1 MDKNFKT
8 DLLVIKEGEHKDTE
22 MYIKAIKKGAA
33 ERKKEVCVLDL
44 NDGVESEYIYTM
56 LNGCKGVIVANPV
69 SDTSKIWNMI
79 IDYPNK
85 NIDDF
90 TMLSPFKNC
99 TVEVVEDILNK
110 EYDGLEYKDITIIGR
125 NLGKD
130 IANALESMNAT
141 VTLCHSLTKD
151 LSYHTQGADVVIT
164 CAKAGLKLLNPNMV
178 NNNALIIDIGWN
190 IEGNFKN
197 KLYTSSKIGKMN
209 ISNIFNHLNKV
220 VQY

>member
-33 ERKKEVCVLDL
+33 ERNKEVCVLGL

-56 LNGCKGVIVANPV
+56 LKGCSGFIVANPI
-69 SDTSKIWNMI
+69 KNKGEIWDKAIRFINKD
-79 IDYPNK
+79 IDN
-85 NIDDF
+85 F
-90 TMLSPFKNC
+90 TGLSNYKNC
-99 TVEVVEDILNK
+99 TVEVIEQILDK
-110 EYDGLEYKDITIIGR
+110 EYISLEYKDVTVIGR
-125 NLGKD
+125 NLGKE
-130 IANALESMNAT
+130 IANSLNNKNGT

-151 LSYHTQGADVVIT
+151 LAYHTQGADVVIT
-164 CAKAGLKLLNPNMV
+164 CVKAGLKLLNPNMV

-197 KLYTSSKIGKMN
+197 KLYTSNEIGKMN

-220 VQY
+220 VHY